1 MIMETRQMFDPPR
14 YATRG
19 IVETLSPDIQFTLWT
34 MVDVLRLRSGVTPDY
49 LQVFELA
56 PAADPT
62 DALNQ
67 AILHRQEQ
75 PYYVATNLMIV
86 DRPVTE
92 KVFVIDDGDHAT
104 MMLASEY

>member
-1 MIMETRQMFDPPR
+1 MFDPPR

-19 IVETLSPDIQFTLWT
+19 VVETIHPDIQFTLWT
-34 MVDVLRLRSGVTPDY
+34 MVDVLRLHSGVTPDY

-56 PAADPT
+56 PSVFPL

-75 PYYVATNLMIV
+75 PPYVATNLMHAATPI
-86 DRPVTE
+86 TA
-92 KVFVIDDGDHAT
+92 KIFVIDDGEHAT